1 MKLLV
6 KLIFTVL
13 LLFLLS
19 YASVNSI
26 LAEKTRPSPA
36 AVVSSELRV
45 ARARVARV
53 ALCLLAL
60 DAEAYIDEWVHFHEA
75 LGVDHFFVFDLANQ
89 LELNDWASGKAH
101 VNVTH
106 FPAKNIT
113 DVHRFR
119 AELEKRC
126 IQMARRAGYSWVGL
140 LDVDEFILFPQEFE
154 THIAELLERRPPS
167 ESSLPLPGRLFAS
180 DAATYQPLPVTK
192 RVMQFVDMNWTRS
205 LVRTDPR
212 RRQSLGS
219 DREPEKDPSQEP
231 EERGVVTLN
240 CYWKKSIKELYK
252 KCSQSPSKELFAH
265 QCLAKK
271 LRRNQPLRR
280 DDMAWTFL
288 KRKVPYYAGFD
299 LMLPISEPR
308 YPTEHGSLS
317 DTGCALCAIMLNEEA
332 YVDEWVD
339 YHLALGMSHIFLYDN
354 SKTWELQRWASR
366 RLKVTS
372 VHWSADA
379 GQEDAYVDCW
389 KKHVRPKNYTWV
401 AFWDVDEFLILKDHR
416 NVIDYLAEYLDHG
429 SLSPNWL
436 MFGPAGHKVYEPKPV
451 TKRFQKS
458 ESKVN
463 RHVKTISRSEDV
475 RQPHVHYAL
484 LWKGA
489 QRDAAGLQLKKKGS
503 FNEFNGEGLQSQ
515 ALIFHYVYKSH
526 KELVKKRWRGRADV
540 NMTTKQRRIR
550 MKDDR
555 HIDQCCPRLEHRAWE
570 RIIEYLPHYQMYDQ
584 PIDVIVKLRR
594 SRALPGAKTGEKACH
609 ESDLEDLGYLMAALC
624 LTVCYFSQ
632 LANQPCLVVGT
643 VYNMTL
649 YPRHAPKATIKT
661 YMYDERYHLQLI
673 HSTPLDDVP
682 LCLFPF
688 EGRLLASVGKNL
700 RVYELGKRK
709 LLRKCEYKNIPEGLM
724 WMHVKGDKIFAGD
737 LRESFHIF
745 KYRRTD
751 NQLFVLADDQAP
763 RWMTCATV
771 LDSTTM
777 AGADKFDNFF
787 VCRIPEEARDDEG
800 GDHTG
805 LRLKAD
811 TAYLTG
817 ATPKLDSI
825 VQFHVGD
832 TVTALEKTTLAQ
844 GGSELICYSTLL
856 GAIGAFYPFAGKDE
870 LDFFQHLE
878 MFVRAEKPPLCG
890 RDHIMYRSYHFPVQ
904 NCVDGDLCE
913 QFMTLSAEK
922 QRLIASELDRTPAE
936 IIKKLEERA
945 VRSRA
950 VRPSSRV
957 VESFLPPETR
967 ATAVACL

>member
-1 MKLLV
+1 MAY
-6 KLIFTVL
+6 TW
-13 LLFLLS
+13 
-19 YASVNSI
+19 SVWG
-26 LAEKTRPSPA
+26 
-36 AVVSSELRV
+36 
-45 ARARVARV
+45 
-53 ALCLLAL
+53 C
-60 DAEAYIDEWVHFHEA
+60 F
-75 LGVDHFFVFDLANQ
+75 
-89 LELNDWASGKAH
+89 SGSRSKI
-101 VNVTH
+101 
-106 FPAKNIT
+106 P
-113 DVHRFR
+113 R
-119 AELEKRC
+119 
-126 IQMARRAGYSWVGL
+126 
-140 LDVDEFILFPQEFE
+140 
-154 THIAELLERRPPS
+154 RRPPS

-192 RVMQFVDMNWTRS
+192 RVTRGECLESLVFTLILFHWDDGTHPLTQKRGHYSALFFFFFLSFRFSFFNHQVMQFVDMNWTRS

-570 RIIEYLPHYQMYDQ
+570 RIIE
-584 PIDVIVKLRR
+584 
-594 SRALPGAKTGEKACH
+594 SPGTG
-609 ESDLEDLGYLMAALC
+609 
-624 LTVCYFSQ
+624 
-632 LANQPCLVVGT
+632 
-643 VYNMTL
+643 
-649 YPRHAPKATIKT
+649 
-661 YMYDERYHLQLI
+661 
-673 HSTPLDDVP
+673 
-682 LCLFPF
+682 
-688 EGRLLASVGKNL
+688 
-700 RVYELGKRK
+700 
-709 LLRKCEYKNIPEGLM
+709 
-724 WMHVKGDKIFAGD
+724 
-737 LRESFHIF
+737 
-745 KYRRTD
+745 
-751 NQLFVLADDQAP
+751 
-763 RWMTCATV
+763 
-771 LDSTTM
+771 
-777 AGADKFDNFF
+777 
-787 VCRIPEEARDDEG
+787 
-800 GDHTG
+800 
-805 LRLKAD
+805 
-811 TAYLTG
+811 
-817 ATPKLDSI
+817 
-825 VQFHVGD
+825 
-832 TVTALEKTTLAQ
+832 
-844 GGSELICYSTLL
+844 CYSW
-856 GAIGAFYPFAGKDE
+856 IF
-870 LDFFQHLE
+870 
-878 MFVRAEKPPLCG
+878 
-890 RDHIMYRSYHFPVQ
+890 
-904 NCVDGDLCE
+904 
-913 QFMTLSAEK
+913 
-922 QRLIASELDRTPAE
+922 
-936 IIKKLEERA
+936 
-945 VRSRA
+945 
-950 VRPSSRV
+950 
-957 VESFLPPETR
+957 
-967 ATAVACL
+967 